1 MPGRCSN
8 NLENNKRVNNHM
20 RSDSKEVLSCL
31 PVVTRCGYLS
41 FLVFLTVLIVPSIA
55 ISGDIRRIRAPNHDP
70 LYVDQATIKRS
81 GKSVHFFYV
90 LDVPVAFAEPEE
102 KRRWRSNEMEA
113 VIECAARTYSILSVV
128 AYAGPAATGTEVGS
142 YTSTEQELKP
152 AAIVPNST
160 FAHLADYVCK
170 QR

>member
-1 MPGRCSN
+1 
-8 NLENNKRVNNHM
+8 V
-20 RSDSKEVLSCL
+20 SKELGFPVRVRCRPLSLLIFVIVLA
-31 PVVTRCGYLS
+31 
-41 FLVFLTVLIVPSIA
+41 VPSIA

-70 LYVDQATIKRS
+70 LYVDRATIKRAE
-81 GKSVHFFYV
+81 KSVNFFYV

-113 VIECAARTYSILSVV
+113 VIDCAARTYSVLSVA
-128 AYAGPAATGTEVGS
+128 AYAGPAATGNEVGS
-142 YTSTEQELKP
+142 YTATEKERKP
-152 AAIVPNST
+152 AVIVADST